1 MKRLTWLELSALG
14 VLAILAISLGANH
27 GPVVGLLSL
36 ATVPLTARTFIA
48 DRQVDDAI
56 GLIESLKAGRWL

>member
-1 MKRLTWLELSALG
+1 MKRLHWAELM
-14 VLAILAISLGANH
+14 VLALLFVLALNLGSQH
-27 GPVVGLLSL
+27 GPVVGLLAL

>member
-1 MKRLTWLELSALG
+1 MSRLHWAELM
-14 VLAILAISLGANH
+14 VLALLFALALNLGSQH
-27 GPVVGLLSL
+27 GPVVGLLAL